1 MSRTHRR
8 RRMPAAAP
16 APNRFR
22 ISIAF
27 GEVLKASREDA
38 GLSQEAFAQLAGMH
52 RTTPSLYERG
62 LRQPTLTYLFV
73 IGLVLEIDP
82 EQLVADTRVRLQE
95 ADP

>member
-1 MSRTHRR
+1 MAQAPSRYRVAT
-8 RRMPAAAP
+8 
-16 APNRFR
+16 
-22 ISIAF
+22 AF
-27 GEVLKASREDA
+27 GDVLRALREDA

-73 IGLVLEIDP
+73 IALVLETDA
-82 EQLVADTRVRLQE
+82 ERLVADTRFRLQE